1 MVLFK
6 KETIVSNFF
15 FKLLDCEKFLHNC
28 NRQNIHVAETTCT
41 PASAIFLNILCV
53 FSAAYPN
60 LQHSCVIFGNTNPQR
75 NRDSLPGRYEGK
87 TRSTLTNCPWSG
99 RMGDNKSI

>member
-1 MVLFK
+1 MIFGGLKVVLFK

-41 PASAIFLNILCV
+41 PASAIFTITNRAIVENSILFDARLLTC
-53 FSAAYPN
+53 
-60 LQHSCVIFGNTNPQR
+60 HWR
-75 NRDSLPGRYEGK
+75 NS
-87 TRSTLTNCPWSG
+87 
-99 RMGDNKSI
+99 